1 MVNWEIKKLIK
12 SKSMF
17 ISLGILILMLL
28 ISIFIKPVLETE
40 NYYIDKD
47 GRYIEDIR
55 SDSDIGN
62 EKFQNK
68 INLLK
73 QFSNQTG
80 TDEFSE
86 SIKSMSKNKLN
97 NLNVNEYKDIN
108 FWKVFNYRTTNALI
122 NVGMLI
128 IIAIIISNIYIDEV
142 VSSVRDIIL
151 SSKEK
156 EKALRSKIIVALL
169 VPLIIYSVYLIG
181 IFIITCIQQGMP
193 INGDL
198 EPFRV
203 VDNIATLKTN
213 SSITTYVISNIGIE
227 LLIFEGW
234 AMIAI
239 LCSFISKSSISSI
252 SFFIFFIAATKIMSV
267 IHILP
272 KKLISVI
279 STVNYYDL
287 IFGFNKIIGN
297 YLGKIMIFKVN
308 IDIVN
313 LSIGLLITIFIG
325 AMSLCFLVIKSD
337 YMSK

>member
-73 QFSNQTG
+73 QFSNQIG

-213 SSITTYVISNIGIE
+213 SSITNYVISNIGIE

-313 LSIGLLITIFIG
+313 LLIGLLITIFIG